1 MNDIIE
7 ALGTRMP
14 GSPAIGLVIG
24 LSGTGKTQISL
35 KYAYDHDDEYVL
47 LSFLSFSLLML
58 TRVDMTT
65 SSSLMQAPLRASR
78 RVWSLESN

>member
-7 ALGTRMP
+7 ALRARMP

-35 KYAYDHDDEYVL
+35 KYAYDHDDE
-47 LSFLSFSLLML
+47 
-58 TRVDMTT
+58 
-65 SSSLMQAPLRASR
+65 
-78 RVWSLESN
+78 